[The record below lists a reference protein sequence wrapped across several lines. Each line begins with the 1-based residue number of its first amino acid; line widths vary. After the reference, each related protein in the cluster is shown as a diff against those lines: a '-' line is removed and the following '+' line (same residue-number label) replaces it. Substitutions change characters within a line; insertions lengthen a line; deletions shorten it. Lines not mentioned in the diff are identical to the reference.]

1 MPPSLQILIPM
12 WNDWQAVDGLIPA
25 LDQVLAARRWSAEVW
40 LVDDGSTVPVPTSF
54 AAWRLH
60 AIEAVHLLRLR
71 RNLGHQRAIC
81 IGLVTLHEE
90 RADGLVVIMDGDG
103 EDRPEDVARLVD
115 ACRET
120 GESEVVFAGR
130 RKRSEGILFRVLYTV
145 FLWIHFLLVGF
156 RVRVGNFSV
165 VPFRFLG
172 SLVVVSETW
181 SHYAAS
187 VFRARLPRRIVP
199 TVRGRRAVGASRM
212 DLVALVVHGLSAIAV
227 YSETVGTR
235 LLVGITGLT
244 VVAGL
249 AIGAIGLLA
258 IAGVRFPAST
268 GLLLGFLMVVL
279 LQAVLLAF
287 ALALFVLYGRFSASF
302 VPQRDCRH
310 FIGDRLLVYPRR
322 E

>member
-60 AIEAVHLLRLR
+60 AIEAVHLLRL
-71 RNLGHQRAIC
+71 AIC

-310 FIGDRLLVYPRR
+310 FIGDRLLVYTRR